1 MDTCVNTVHFYIV
14 NTFLDGYTCKHCT
27 LLHCQH
33 FSQWLLLVF
42 MVTEKLAHVKVEAPE
57 VTQSEIGQKQK
68 LRVVLDYINRML
80 QLPPVWN
87 QQKWSVDSE

>member
-1 MDTCVNTVHFYIV
+1 
-14 NTFLDGYTCKHCT
+14 
-27 LLHCQH
+27 
-33 FSQWLLLVF
+33 